1 MSAATIDISQ
11 LIPKGNSSDALT
23 IARTQELDLP
33 REVDVVYLSSTKDY
47 QSGTQVAQRQTTNAV
62 NALTMSLSLVFSD
75 QDAKTIADVSLYNA
89 WAGRT
94 GFQFTLPPKYA
105 QMEPSD
111 IIQITSGP
119 ITYAMRITGTKLS
132 KNGMQ
137 DVTAVSEDV
146 SAYQFY
152 TPPGQ
157 NLNVSNLPPT
167 ISDSQLALLDL
178 PAFPTDALTD
188 ATLRY
193 SVAGIGSNWIGTAI
207 YRSDDGGANFNLM
220 QSVTLE
226 GTIGS
231 VLNNIP
237 SGTTVTWDNFSTI
250 SVLLLFGQL
259 QSVTD
264 LAVLNGAN
272 ACIIGNEV
280 IQFANATLTAPN
292 QYTLSRLLRGRL
304 GTEWAVGSHTAGET
318 FVLLNNAVLDQL
330 MAASTF
336 GVSKSYKPVTIGDTL
351 ANTAAQNFTYNAV
364 ALKPYS
370 PVQIAGTRDGSG
382 NLTINW
388 LRRTR
393 IGGDW
398 RDGVDVPLSEESERY
413 EVDIMSGVTV
423 KRTITGLTTPT
434 ASYTAAQQV
443 TDFGS
448 AQSSVTVNVYQL
460 SAKVGRGY
468 AGNANV

>member
-1 MSAATIDISQ
+1 
-11 LIPKGNSSDALT
+11 
-23 IARTQELDLP
+23 
-33 REVDVVYLSSTKDY
+33 
-47 QSGTQVAQRQTTNAV
+47 
-62 NALTMSLSLVFSD
+62 
-75 QDAKTIADVSLYNA
+75 
-89 WAGRT
+89 
-94 GFQFTLPPKYA
+94 
-105 QMEPSD
+105 
-111 IIQITSGP
+111 
-119 ITYAMRITGTKLS
+119 
-132 KNGMQ
+132 
-137 DVTAVSEDV
+137 
-146 SAYQFY
+146 
-152 TPPGQ
+152 
-157 NLNVSNLPPT
+157 
-167 ISDSQLALLDL
+167 
-178 PAFPTDALTD
+178 
-188 ATLRY
+188 
-193 SVAGIGSNWIGTAI
+193 
-207 YRSDDGGANFNLM
+207 
-220 QSVTLE
+220 
-226 GTIGS
+226 
-231 VLNNIP
+231 
-237 SGTTVTWDNFSTI
+237 
-250 SVLLLFGQL
+250 
-259 QSVTD
+259 
-264 LAVLNGAN
+264 
-272 ACIIGNEV
+272 
-280 IQFANATLTAPN
+280 
-292 QYTLSRLLRGRL
+292 
-304 GTEWAVGSHTAGET
+304 
-318 FVLLNNAVLDQL
+318 